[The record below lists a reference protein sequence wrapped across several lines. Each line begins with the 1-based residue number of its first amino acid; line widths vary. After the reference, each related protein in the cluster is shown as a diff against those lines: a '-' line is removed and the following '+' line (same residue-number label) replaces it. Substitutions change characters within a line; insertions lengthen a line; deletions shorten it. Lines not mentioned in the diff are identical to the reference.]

1 MYVPEK
7 GVEIIYNWPNRSFT
21 TAKNSCWEAGYDI
34 AVEFSMEEAYQMI
47 EYSNV

>member
-7 GVEIIYNWPNRSFT
+7 GVEIISNLLLQ
-21 TAKNSCWEAGYDI
+21 NSCWEAGYYDI
-34 AVEFSMEEAYQMI
+34 AVEFSMEEAYQTI